1 MRTSVSARSRTRPAS
16 GPKTSTTG
24 WCGRARNLS
33 ISKPF
38 SATMTSPSP
47 QGRHP
52 KVVMPVPAGIAQPSA
67 APWSRTRSNSAAA
80 AAVAMTMRGS
90 SRPGNEI
97 RRKPRPDIVSDYF
110 RRAQLCVTQSAHAG
124 VALFLAGNVIRDA
137 SEGRAGHHDF
147 AGSDFG
153 QGIGDIDAVILDIR
167 PRGVAIDDDRRARGG
182 HGDLQPVR
190 GWGGVAAAG
199 EVVKQ
204 RVANLDRDPRLV
216 GSLRGRDLEDVDG
229 AELVAQDRSAGRGL
243 LAIKRLEAAAGE
255 RGDHQRGGGPD
266 DSSMRQDSSMCQAGR
281 RRRGSPLPRTPMG
294 GEPGPVRA
302 LVMPPH

>member
-52 KVVMPVPAGIAQPSA
+52 KVVMPVPAGIAHPSA
-67 APWSRTRSNSAAA
+67 APWSRTRSNSAAVA
-80 AAVAMTMRGS
+80 AIAMTMRGS

-97 RRKPRPDIVSDYF
+97 RRKPRPDIVGDHF

-137 SEGRAGHHDF
+137 SEGRAGSHL
-147 AGSDFG
+147 G
-153 QGIGDIDAVILDIR
+153 QGIGDIDAVVLDIR

-182 HGDLQPVR
+182 HGDLQPMG
-190 GWGGVAAAG
+190 GWGRVAAAG
-199 EVVKQ
+199 EVVNQ

-216 GSLRGRDLEDVDG
+216 GSLRGPDLEDLDS

-255 RGDHQRGGGPD
+255 RGDRQRGRGPD
-266 DSSMRQDSSMCQAGR
+266 
-281 RRRGSPLPRTPMG
+281 
-294 GEPGPVRA
+294 
-302 LVMPPH
+302 